1 MDADQSLREAPK
13 FAPPEAGTL
22 RHWPTWLTQAGL
34 GIALIALLSYG
45 VVRYRARAAIPN
57 VRYET
62 ALVDSGPLDAKVTA
76 TGALSP
82 LISVQVGS
90 QVSGRIS
97 ALLADFGSTVRRGQ
111 TIAAIDPALFRAAA
125 AQAQANLA
133 SARAGLERARAVRV
147 QAERQLAR
155 DTALLAQG
163 LATRAEY
170 DLAESNAGVARAE
183 IATAEAAVAQTRAA
197 LDQAELNLK
206 YTTIASPIDGI
217 VISRNVDVGQTVAA
231 ALQAPTLF
239 TIAQDLTRMQVDAN
253 VAEADVGKVHAGMH
267 VAFAVDAY
275 PGRSFEGA
283 VRQVR
288 DNAQTL
294 QNVVTYDVVIDVANP
309 DRLLKPGMTAN
320 VLLSYAKREHALRI
334 PQAGLRFK
342 PDNAA
347 LAEMLGS
354 ADAARFVAPSAGGSN
369 RVVWLLRGST
379 AAPTPT
385 PIPVQIGVNDGTFA
399 EVLSGDIHAGDR
411 VIAEVVKRA
420 P

>member
-1 MDADQSLREAPK
+1 M
-13 FAPPEAGTL
+13 
-22 RHWPTWLTQAGL
+22 
-34 GIALIALLSYG
+34 
-45 VVRYRARAAIPN
+45 
-57 VRYET
+57 
-62 ALVDSGPLDAKVTA
+62 
-76 TGALSP
+76 
-82 LISVQVGS
+82 
-90 QVSGRIS
+90 
-97 ALLADFGSTVRRGQ
+97 
-111 TIAAIDPALFRAAA
+111 
-125 AQAQANLA
+125 
-133 SARAGLERARAVRV
+133 
-147 QAERQLAR
+147 
-155 DTALLAQG
+155 
-163 LATRAEY
+163 
-170 DLAESNAGVARAE
+170 
-183 IATAEAAVAQTRAA
+183 
-197 LDQAELNLK
+197 
-206 YTTIASPIDGI
+206 
-217 VISRNVDVGQTVAA
+217 
-231 ALQAPTLF
+231 QAPTLF

-275 PGRSFEGA
+275 PGRFFEGA

-309 DRLLKPGMTAN
+309 ERLLKPGMTAN

-342 PDNAA
+342 PDSAA

-354 ADAARFVAPSAGGSN
+354 TDAARFVAPSASGSN
-369 RVVWLLRGST
+369 RVVWLLRGSS

>member
-1 MDADQSLREAPK
+1 MDADQPLRDASKLAPL
-13 FAPPEAGTL
+13 ATEP
-22 RHWPTWLTQAGL
+22 RHWPAWVAQA
-34 GIALIALLSYG
+34 ALAVAVVALLTFG
-45 VVRYRARAAIPN
+45 VVRYRTRSAAPS

-62 ALVDSGPLDAKVTA
+62 AVVDVGPLDAKVTA

-82 LISVQVGS
+82 LITVQVGS
-90 QVSGRIS
+90 QVSGRI
-97 ALLADFGSTVRRGQ
+97 ATLLADFGSTVRRGQ
-111 TIAAIDPALFRAAA
+111 RIATIEPSLFRAVA
-125 AQAQANLA
+125 AQGQANLT
-133 SARAGLERARAVRV
+133 SARAGLEKARAQRLL
-147 QAERQLAR
+147 AERQFAR

-163 LATRAEY
+163 LVTRAEY
-170 DLAESNAGVARAE
+170 DLSESNARVAAAE

-206 YTTIASPIDGI
+206 YTTITSPIDGI

-253 VAEADVGKVHAGMH
+253 VAEADVGKVQPGMS
-267 VAFAVDAY
+267 VAFTVDAY
-275 PGRSFEGA
+275 PGRTFEGG

-288 DNAQTL
+288 DNAQML

-320 VLLSYAKREHALRI
+320 VVLSYARREHALRA

-342 PDNAA
+342 PDSAA

-354 ADAARFVAPSAGGSN
+354 VDAARFIAPSASGHTK
-369 RVVWLLRGST
+369 VVWLLRGST
-379 AAPTPT
+379 PT
-385 PIPVQIGVNDGTFA
+385 PIAVQIGVNDGSYA
-399 EVLSGDIHAGDR
+399 EVTSGDVHAGDR
-411 VIAEVVKRA
+411 VIVEIVKRA

>member
-1 MDADQSLREAPK
+1 MDADQSLSKLAPVGM
-13 FAPPEAGTL
+13 EH
-22 RHWPTWLTQAGL
+22 RHWPAWIAQAALATAVVGL
-34 GIALIALLSYG
+34 LAYG
-45 VVRYRARAAIPN
+45 AVRYRARSTAPS

-62 ALVDSGPLDAKVTA
+62 AAVDVGPLDAKVTA

-82 LISVQVGS
+82 LITVQVGS
-90 QVSGRIS
+90 QVSGRI
-97 ALLADFGSTVRRGQ
+97 ATLLADFGSTVRHGQ
-111 TIAAIDPALFRAAA
+111 VIATIDPALFRAAA
-125 AQAQANLA
+125 AQGQANLA
-133 SARAGLERARAVRV
+133 SARAGLERARAQRLL
-147 QAERQLAR
+147 AERQFAR

-163 LATRAEY
+163 LVTRAEY
-170 DLAESNAGVARAE
+170 DLAESNAGVATAE
-183 IATAEAAVAQTRAA
+183 IATAEAAVAQARAA
-197 LDQAELNLK
+197 LDQADLNLK
-206 YTTIASPIDGI
+206 YTTITSPIDGI

-253 VAEADVGKVHAGMH
+253 VAEADVGKVQAGMH

-275 PGRSFEGA
+275 PGRLFDGS

-320 VLLSYAKREHALRI
+320 VVLSYAKREHALRV

-342 PDNAA
+342 PDSAT

-354 ADAARFVAPSAGGSN
+354 AEAAHFVAPTASGPT

-379 AAPTPT
+379 PSSIA
-385 PIPVQIGVNDGTFA
+385 VQVGVNDGSHA
-399 EVLSGDIHAGDR
+399 EVTSGSIHAGDR
-411 VIAEVVKRA
+411 VIVEVVKRA